1 MHRSRLRNKFLRERT
16 KESKFAYNKQ
26 RNISVRLLRKSERDY
41 FENIVKKLGKEDV
54 PDNESN
60 LSHLDDPILKAI
72 AKYENHP
79 SILRIKNFM
88 KENDLNFYFEFVDKP
103 KNFKE
108 INKLD
113 GKKTCQE
120 HDIPVK
126 LIKLN
131 KGLFSH
137 FIYHN
142 FNNSLF
148 ISNFPDIL
156 PAHILPKNK
165 KNNKSDIEGYRPISI
180 HLLFLRSMKDVCMTK
195 CRNTL
200 TKFFLN
206 KNAVFAK
213 VMILNIVY

>member
-1 MHRSRLRNKFLRERT
+1 MHRSRRRNKFLRERT

-108 INKLD
+108 IN
-113 GKKTCQE
+113 
-120 HDIPVK
+120 
-126 LIKLN
+126 N
-131 KGLFSH
+131 
-137 FIYHN
+137 
-142 FNNSLF
+142 
-148 ISNFPDIL
+148 
-156 PAHILPKNK
+156 
-165 KNNKSDIEGYRPISI
+165 
-180 HLLFLRSMKDVCMTK
+180 
-195 CRNTL
+195 
-200 TKFFLN
+200 
-206 KNAVFAK
+206 
-213 VMILNIVY
+213 